1 MEARNGTFVVKDEDD
16 DDDEEEEA
24 FNNCP
29 PRRDDRK
36 MREEDNRRKED
47 IFAFWFYSL
56 CIALAGRRFYR
67 SGRLLVTY
75 EGSPRCSKWME
86 GKNREKKIRKKSKKC
101 GVACYLAGG
110 ALASSSS
117 SLHSSISRFDELL
130 LGAAFAVVAVTVFN
144 YYCWY

>member
-1 MEARNGTFVVKDEDD
+1 MKEALVVRNGWRAK
-16 DDDEEEEA
+16 
-24 FNNCP
+24 
-29 PRRDDRK
+29 
-36 MREEDNRRKED
+36 
-47 IFAFWFYSL
+47 I
-56 CIALAGRRFYR
+56 
-67 SGRLLVTY
+67 
-75 EGSPRCSKWME
+75 
-86 GKNREKKIRKKSKKC
+86 EKKSEKKDKKC

>member
-16 DDDEEEEA
+16 EDDEEA

-47 IFAFWFYSL
+47 IFAFYSL

-86 GKNREKKIRKKSKKC
+86 GKSKKKIRKKSKKC